1 MSLLTFYFLFRTA
14 FTYLSGI
21 LTFVVAWVILGKGSK
36 SQLSANSSKEFM
48 VKYLVEILFHMVAS
62 KYPISL

>member
-1 MSLLTFYFLFRTA
+1 M
-14 FTYLSGI
+14 SGI